1 MHEKKTLINRIFP
14 IIGILFILG
23 AFSGCVPVYSDKGD
37 KDTEYSV
44 STTMETE
51 LAESS
56 VFQESEETTTKV
68 TEREPV
74 SETSESIITQKPEEE
89 TSAPEDE
96 IKKLLDTM
104 TLDEKIGRMVM
115 VGLEGYTPDE
125 KTMEMIEKYHVGGFI
140 LFSRNI
146 EGPDQLTALLN
157 SLKAA
162 NSRSKIPLLLS
173 VDQEGGRVSR
183 MPKELE
189 RFPDNQTV
197 GKVNLEEFSYK
208 LGALLAECVKAFGF
222 NMNFAPVLDIHSNPN
237 NPVIGDRSFGEDAEI
252 VSRLGIS
259 VMKGM
264 QDQGVISVVKHFP
277 GHGDTDEDSH
287 ISLPSVEHSK
297 ERLMNFELVPFQN
310 AIQNGADAV
319 MIAHITVKEID
330 PDRPATL
337 SEAVVTDLLREELNF
352 DGVVVTDDLTMGA
365 VMKNYDIGEAAVQS
379 VLAGTDVLLVCH
391 GYDNQVSVM
400 EALKEAAENGTIT
413 EERIDR
419 SVYRILKLMEKYR
432 IEDRLAPLVNI
443 DEINKKISDLLSTY
457 IP

>member
-1 MHEKKTLINRIFP
+1 
-14 IIGILFILG
+14 
-23 AFSGCVPVYSDKGD
+23 
-37 KDTEYSV
+37 
-44 STTMETE
+44 METE

-162 NSRSKIPLLLS
+162 NSRSKIPLLVS

-337 SEAVVTDLLREELNF
+337 SEAVVTDLLRENEF
-352 DGVVVTDDLTMGA
+352 DGVVVTKRFDHGSGDEELR
-365 VMKNYDIGEAAVQS
+365 YQEAAVRS
-379 VLAGTDVLLVCH
+379 VLAVRTFACLPRLR
-391 GYDNQVSVM
+391 QQMSVM

-432 IEDRLAPLVNI
+432 IDVW
-443 DEINKKISDLLSTY
+443 LLL
-457 IP
+457 